1 MVFKS
6 KRRPDEPRGFMK
18 RLQVH
23 AMILYRLVRAVT
35 FGLVCTV
42 CVLLCMAFSTNASE
56 SIPKWSRIE
65 IALTN
70 NTALDR
76 PAQEIQLSAEF
87 KSPSGKTSMVDGF
100 WDGGLVWRIRFSP
113 GEIGEWRFAT
123 QCPVAPALD
132 KHGGSFRCI
141 QNTNQNRFAIH
152 GPVKVTDHGRA
163 LAHEDGTPFFW
174 MADVAWN
181 APATSK
187 AADWKAYLKERAR
200 QNFTAIQWSA
210 APWSNSLSPDHTDFA
225 AFSGRDKISINP
237 EYFKQLDGRM
247 DEINAAGL
255 LAAPALLGISHSN
268 KEPNHPDIHSDL
280 NLPEDQ
286 AILLARYMV
295 ARWGANSV
303 LWILDGNGADPTSS
317 ASRCQH
323 IGRATFGDR
332 AHAPIAVLIG
342 TSQALLSEKWMDI
355 IGCEIQVGTND
366 ASLNECFSGPQARFW
381 TNQPTRPVINLGPM
395 LERAPFD
402 AADKQDAAFV
412 IRRAMYW
419 SLLSGPTAGVTYG
432 NQATLDWFANAST
445 GTNQSGHAIPQT
457 WKTTLSAPAA
467 EQMAHLVKFFMSIQY
482 SHLRPAQDMLATNPG
497 LTETRRHI
505 AAARTQ
511 EGDLAVIYVPEDRS
525 IQIRFKDL
533 PPSVETSWTD
543 PRNGLRRPVIAV
555 LNGENVQFTTP
566 GPGDWL
572 LLLKSE
578 IK

>member
-1 MVFKS
+1 MKL
-6 KRRPDEPRGFMK
+6 K
-18 RLQVH
+18 RLQFH
-23 AMILYRLVRAVT
+23 AMILYRLIRAVS
-35 FGLVCTV
+35 FGFV
-42 CVLLCMAFSTNASE
+42 CVVCLFLCMVSSTKASE

-70 NTALDR
+70 STALDR
-76 PAQEIQLSAEF
+76 PAQEVQLCAEF

-113 GEIGEWRFAT
+113 GEIGEWQFAT
-123 QCPVAPALD
+123 QCPVAPELD

-141 QNTNQNRFAIH
+141 PNTNQNRFAIH
-152 GPVKVTDHGRA
+152 GPVRVADHGRA
-163 LAHEDGTPFFW
+163 LAHEDGAPFFW
-174 MADVAWN
+174 MADAVWD
-181 APATSK
+181 APTTSK

-200 QNFTAIQWSA
+200 QSFTAIQWSA
-210 APWSNSLSPDHTDFA
+210 APWSNSPSPDHTDFTG
-225 AFSGRDKISINP
+225 FSGRDKKSINP

-255 LAAPALLGISHSN
+255 LAAPALLGISYSN
-268 KEPNHPDIHSDL
+268 KEPNAPDTHSGL

-286 AILLARYMV
+286 AVLLTRYMV

-303 LWILDGNGADPTSS
+303 VWILDGNGADPISS
-317 ASRCQH
+317 ASFFQN

-355 IGCEIQVGTND
+355 IGCEIQAGTND
-366 ASLNECFSGPQARFW
+366 ASLIGYFSGPQTRFW
-381 TNQPTRPVINLGPM
+381 TNQPTRPVINLGPV
-395 LERAPFD
+395 LESAPFD
-402 AADKQDAAFV
+402 APDNQDAAFV

-419 SLLSGPTAGVTYG
+419 SLLSGLTAGVTYG
-432 NQATLDWFANAST
+432 NHALLDWFASASSE
-445 GTNQSGHAIPQT
+445 TNQSGHSIPQK
-457 WKTTLSAPAA
+457 WTTNLSAPAA
-467 EQMAHLVKFFMSIQY
+467 EQMAHLVKFFTNIQY
-482 SHLRPAQDMLATNPG
+482 SHLRPAQDMLAKDPG
-497 LTETRRHI
+497 LTEPRRHI

-511 EGDLAVIYVPEDRS
+511 EGDLAVVYVPEDRS
-525 IQIRFKDL
+525 LEIRFKDL